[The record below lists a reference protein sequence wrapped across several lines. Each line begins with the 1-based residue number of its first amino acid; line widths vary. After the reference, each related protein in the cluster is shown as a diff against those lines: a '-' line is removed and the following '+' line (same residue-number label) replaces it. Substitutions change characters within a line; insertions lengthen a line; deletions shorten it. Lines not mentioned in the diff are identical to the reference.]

1 MSMPSSAPT
10 LIAPSP
16 AATTADGRARTYEVR
31 TLGCQMNV
39 HDSERLSGS
48 LESAGYV
55 KAQQGDEADVI
66 VINTCAVRD
75 NAAGK
80 LYGTLGHLKSRKD
93 RHEGMQIAVGGC
105 MAQMDKQAVID
116 KAPWVDVVFG
126 THNMGSLPN
135 LLERARHNGEA
146 ELEILESC
154 VEPADMEDLG
164 ELFWGL
170 EHLGD
175 IKLTGSYQLDQ
186 GDGRGHHTYTD
197 DWHDMIVSCRGQ
209 YAVVAACGDTQFGRF
224 ISLGYVDGQEMM
236 LARRYVADDD
246 VRAAWRTPKDVLNGT
261 DWGILEDGQESFDPE
276 ADGVLVAKLPWRVE
290 PSKKR

>member
-1 MSMPSSAPT
+1 MPRRQRDEERDWRASLFVWRGVLAVSDERNSVLWGGYWEPT
-10 LIAPSP
+10 D
-16 AATTADGRARTYEVR
+16 TD
-31 TLGCQMNV
+31 TLPGFNI
-39 HDSERLSGS
+39 SKNE
-48 LESAGYV
+48 
-55 KAQQGDEADVI
+55 
-66 VINTCAVRD
+66 
-75 NAAGK
+75 
-80 LYGTLGHLKSRKD
+80 
-93 RHEGMQIAVGGC
+93 
-105 MAQMDKQAVID
+105 
-116 KAPWVDVVFG
+116 FG
-126 THNMGSLPN
+126 LQTRVYRGQD
-135 LLERARHNGEA
+135 
-146 ELEILESC
+146 ELEILETC

-197 DWHDMIVSCRGQ
+197 DWHDMAVSIRGQ

-224 ISLGYVDGQEMM
+224 VSLGYVDGQEMV

-290 PSKKR
+290 PSKRGR

>member
-1 MSMPSSAPT
+1 MPRRQREEERDWRATLFVWRGLLAVSDERNSVTWGGGWEPMDSDETPDISAC
-10 LIAPSP
+10 L
-16 AATTADGRARTYEVR
+16 
-31 TLGCQMNV
+31 
-39 HDSERLSGS
+39 DSKNEFALQTRVYRG
-48 LESAGYV
+48 
-55 KAQQGDEADVI
+55 QD
-66 VINTCAVRD
+66 
-75 NAAGK
+75 
-80 LYGTLGHLKSRKD
+80 
-93 RHEGMQIAVGGC
+93 
-105 MAQMDKQAVID
+105 
-116 KAPWVDVVFG
+116 
-126 THNMGSLPN
+126 
-135 LLERARHNGEA
+135 

-186 GDGRGHHTYTD
+186 GDGRGHHAYTD
-197 DWHDMIVSCRGQ
+197 DWHDMAVSIRGQ

-224 ISLGYVDGQEMM
+224 VSLGYVDGQEMM

-276 ADGVLVAKLPWRVE
+276 APGVLAAKLPWRVE

>member
-1 MSMPSSAPT
+1 MPRRQREEERDWRAT
-10 LIAPSP
+10 LFVWRGVLEVSDARDRVRWGGVWVGTDTDTLPDSGD
-16 AATTADGRARTYEVR
+16 TAYENSKNEFDLQSRVYR
-31 TLGCQMNV
+31 G
-39 HDSERLSGS
+39 
-48 LESAGYV
+48 
-55 KAQQGDEADVI
+55 KDEI
-66 VINTCAVRD
+66 
-75 NAAGK
+75 
-80 LYGTLGHLKSRKD
+80 
-93 RHEGMQIAVGGC
+93 
-105 MAQMDKQAVID
+105 
-116 KAPWVDVVFG
+116 
-126 THNMGSLPN
+126 
-135 LLERARHNGEA
+135 
-146 ELEILESC
+146 EILESC

-209 YAVVAACGDTQFGRF
+209 YAVVASCGSTEFGRF
-224 ISLGYVDGQEMM
+224 VSLGYVDGTEMV

-246 VRAAWRTPKDVLNGT
+246 LRAAWRTPKDVLNGT

-290 PSKKR
+290 PSKRGR